1 MKRIKLT
8 YWALIA
14 VVAGSVASCSKAI
27 EQNPSHTVDGDQF
40 FTKIEDYERALTG
53 TYSLLLRSSHYGTS
67 NTGANAAVGLPDV
80 LADNVYETN
89 ESLGNFQ
96 DYARWTYTADDASIG
111 AMWVGLYN
119 TIMQAN
125 LTLRNIDNFA
135 AGSPGA
141 VNRIKAQA
149 IALRA
154 YVHFDLLRYFGE
166 ASDRN
171 STARGISYVD
181 KFDIEQKPSRLNV
194 KESYDRIE
202 ADLKLAKNLM
212 SNMDKSIQSASSTA
226 GTERAYVDALVVDA
240 MLARMYMNASS
251 LDSAVKY
258 ATLVINARPLASRAN
273 FPNIWLDGN
282 TSEVIWSI
290 KFQSTDA
297 PIGSVIFY
305 SVGNRAEFRPTTS
318 LVNLYDQANDVRYGS
333 YFRVLPR
340 GNRITGNP
348 ATNRLVLIKHD
359 AQQAN
364 VSRADGIVNAKA
376 FRTGEMYLIRAEA
389 NARLGGANEA
399 LGLADLNTLR
409 AARINAYVPVVLTG
423 APLISAIADE
433 RRKELVFEGARFLDL
448 KRTTKVV
455 NRVTNCAAFCTLPS
469 TAREWTFPIPQTEIL
484 ANTNMQQS
492 NGY

>member
-14 VVAGSVASCSKAI
+14 VVAGSIASCSKAI
-27 EQNPSHTVDGDQF
+27 EKNPTHTVDGDEF
-40 FTKIEDYERALTG
+40 FTKVEDYERALNG

-67 NTGANAAVGLPDV
+67 NTGANSAVGLPDV
-80 LADNVYETN
+80 LSDNVYQSN
-89 ESLGNFQ
+89 EALGNFQ

-111 AMWVGLYN
+111 GMWAGLYN
-119 TIMQAN
+119 TISQAN
-125 LTLRNIDNFA
+125 LTLRNIDKLA

-149 IALRA
+149 IAIRA

-166 ASDRN
+166 ASARN

-181 KFDIEQKPSRLNV
+181 KYDIEQKPARLTV
-194 KESYDRIE
+194 QQSYDRIE
-202 ADLKLAKNLM
+202 ADLKQAKTLM
-212 SNMDKSIQSASSTA
+212 LSMDKSIQSTSSTA
-226 GTERAYVDALVVDA
+226 GTERAYVDDMVVNA

-258 ATLVINARPLASRAN
+258 ATLVINARPLISRAN
-273 FPNIWLDGN
+273 FPNIWLDAT
-282 TSEVIWSI
+282 TSEVVWSI

-305 SVGNRAEFRPTTS
+305 SVGNRSEFRPGPD
-318 LVNLYDQANDVRYGS
+318 VIGLYDQVNDIRYTS
-333 YFRVLPR
+333 YFRNLLR
-340 GNRITGNP
+340 GANRNTGT
-348 ATNRLVLIKHD
+348 ARIVLIKHD
-359 AQQAN
+359 ARQTTI
-364 VSRADGIVNAKA
+364 SKPDGIVNAKA

-389 NARLGGANEA
+389 YARLGGANEA
-399 LGLADLNTLR
+399 SGLADLNTLR
-409 AARINAYVPVVLTG
+409 GARINGYVPVVLAG
-423 APLISAIADE
+423 QALIDAIAVE
-433 RRKELVFEGARFLDL
+433 RRKELIFEGARFLDL

-455 NRVTNCAAFCTLPS
+455 NRLNNCIACNLPAN
-469 TAREWTFPIPQTEIL
+469 AREWTFPIPQTEIL
-484 ANTNMQQS
+484 ANPNIEQS